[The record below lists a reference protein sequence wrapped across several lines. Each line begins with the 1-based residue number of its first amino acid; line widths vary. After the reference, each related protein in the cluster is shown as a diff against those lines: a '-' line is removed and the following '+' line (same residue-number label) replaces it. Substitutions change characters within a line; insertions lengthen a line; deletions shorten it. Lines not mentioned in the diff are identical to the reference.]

1 MFGIRILSSKQLAAI
16 KAEAASLALSEAS
29 RAVAALKQ
37 SEIGNVVAKDIM
49 VMSASNLTGVQKFE
63 KVVANTAPLLV
74 KYVTGG
80 GFAAVEADVMDIARN
95 LVQSIYNDV
104 RSKTAPNIG
113 KAILKLLGLA

>member
-1 MFGIRILSSKQLAAI
+1 MFGIRILSSQQLAAI